1 MNATF
6 ALLAA
11 YSATDGTGHQKYI
24 VGPMLW
30 GAILLGV
37 YLAGSPEGCDR
48 KIIDRKMLH
57 GQASRQIPAVLA
69 SLINPRSDRPA
80 K

>member
-1 MNATF
+1 MDTNPCQFRLGLIFYAMTATF

-11 YSATDGTGHQKYI
+11 YSATDGLGHQKYI

-37 YLAGSPEGCDR
+37 SLARVKQRTD
-48 KIIDRKMLH
+48 
-57 GQASRQIPAVLA
+57 
-69 SLINPRSDRPA
+69 
-80 K
+80 